1 MLKKTV
7 VLKLLLGSSKDAQ
20 FMSINI
26 NDYSLSL
33 QRRLND

>member
-1 MLKKTV
+1 MFKKTV
-7 VLKLLLGSSKDAQ
+7 VLNLLMGSSKDAQ

-33 QRRLND
+33 QRRFND